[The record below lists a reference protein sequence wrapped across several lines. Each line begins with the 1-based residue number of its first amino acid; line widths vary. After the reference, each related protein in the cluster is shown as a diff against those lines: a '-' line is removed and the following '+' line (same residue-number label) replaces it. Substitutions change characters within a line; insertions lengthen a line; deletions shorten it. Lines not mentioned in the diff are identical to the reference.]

1 MRKKSTYLYVLA
13 AVAII
18 IAAGFIMNIALIK
31 SAALSVFNML
41 PNPWVFGPAAVCAF
55 IFMGS
60 GRYWLINIGCALITA
75 LAVQYLVIG
84 GGAGVYTIAYRTLAF
99 LSVVYVLNLGKLLI
113 TK

>member
-13 AVAII
+13 AIAII
-18 IAAGFIMNIALIK
+18 IAAGFVLKISLIK
-31 SAALSVFNML
+31 TAALTIFNML

-60 GRYWLINIGCALITA
+60 GRYWLINIGCAIITA
-75 LAVQYLVIG
+75 LIVQYFIIG
-84 GGAGVYTIAYRTLAF
+84 GGVGIYTIAYRALAF
-99 LSVVYVLNLGKLLI
+99 LSIVYILNLCKLLV